1 MSLSPAEVWKLLL
14 DRARQELPDQTFQA
28 WLEPTEALS
37 IEGST
42 LFIGAPDQFTAD
54 WNESKHAS
62 LLSSYSPIV
71 LGHPLNVVFRVNEE
85 RKKRSQMDFFVAP
98 PAISAKPVPPQN
110 GTSSP
115 PLSQR
120 YTFDLFVI
128 GKSNE
133 LAAAAA
139 LTVSQAPGRV
149 YNPLFIYGDTGLGK
163 THLMQAVAHETLQR
177 NPQTRIT
184 YVGTEQFMNE
194 LISSILDRT
203 GAEFRRRYRETD
215 LLLIDDVHFLK
226 GRKETTQEEFFHTFN
241 ALYEAGRQIVLT
253 SDRPPSE
260 IAGLEARL
268 ISRFQWGMVA
278 DIGLPDFE
286 HRVAILKQK
295 AQLDRLELT
304 IPDDVIHFI
313 AEHVRSNVRE
323 LEGSIIKLL
332 AYASL
337 KHKDITVEVARE
349 ALRDKLRAIEGLE
362 PEANGTLTILTIQQA
377 VAKEWGVTVDGLRSK
392 TRTKTLTVPRQ
403 IAMYLT
409 RELLATQLVEIGNAF
424 GGRDHSTV
432 IHSIEKVQDAVTE
445 DPKLKSRIGRLRGM
459 LETFGPE
466 PSLRVER
473 SSSSH
478 FRPA

>member
-1 MSLSPAEVWKLLL
+1 M
-14 DRARQELPDQTFQA
+14 
-28 WLEPTEALS
+28 
-37 IEGST
+37 
-42 LFIGAPDQFTAD
+42 GAPDQFTAD
-54 WNESKHAS
+54 WNDSKHAE
-62 LLSSYSPIV
+62 LLSSYAPIV
-71 LGHPLNVVFRVNEE
+71 LGHPLNVAFRVNEE
-85 RKKRSQMDFFVAP
+85 RKKRSQMDFFVGP
-98 PAISAKPVPPQN
+98 PPSAAKLLPAQN

-115 PLSQR
+115 PLSER

-139 LTVSQAPGRV
+139 NAVSQAPGKV
-149 YNPLFIYGDTGLGK
+149 YNPLFIYGDTGIGK
-163 THLMQAVAHETLQR
+163 THLMQAIAHETLKR
-177 NPQTRIT
+177 SPATRIT
-184 YVGTEQFMNE
+184 YIGTEQFMNE
-194 LISSILDRT
+194 LISSMLDRT
-203 GAEFRRRYRETD
+203 GPEFRRRYRETD
-215 LLLIDDVHFLK
+215 LLLVDDVQFLK
-226 GRKETTQEEFFHTFN
+226 GRKEATQEEFFHTFN

-268 ISRFQWGMVA
+268 VSRFQWGMVA

-304 IPDDVIHFI
+304 IPDDVVHFI

-362 PEANGTLTILTIQQA
+362 QEGSTSLTILTIQQA

-392 TRTKTLTVPRQ
+392 TRTKTLTTPRQ
-403 IAMYLT
+403 IAMYLA

-432 IHSIEKVQDAVTE
+432 IHSLEKVQQTIVQDS
-445 DPKLKSRIGRLRGM
+445 DLKSRINRIRNS
-459 LETFGPE
+459 LETFNVRITP
-466 PSLRVER
+466 RVETIR
-473 SSSSH
+473 AS
-478 FRPA
+478 

>member
-1 MSLSPAEVWKLLL
+1 MSLSPSEVWKRLL

-42 LFIGAPDQFTAD
+42 IFVGAPDQFTAD
-54 WNESKHAS
+54 WNDSKHAE
-62 LLSSYSPIV
+62 LLSSYAPIV
-71 LGHPLNVVFRVNEE
+71 LGHPLNVAFRVNEE
-85 RKKRSQMDFFVAP
+85 RKKRSQMDFFVGP
-98 PAISAKPVPPQN
+98 PPTAVRPLPTQN

-115 PLSQR
+115 PLSER

-139 LTVSQAPGRV
+139 HAVSQAPGKV
-149 YNPLFIYGDTGLGK
+149 YNPLFIYGDTGIGK
-163 THLMQAVAHETLQR
+163 THLMQAVAHETIKR
-177 NPQTRIT
+177 SPNTRIT

-194 LISSILDRT
+194 LISSMLDRT
-203 GAEFRRRYRETD
+203 GPEFRRRYRETD
-215 LLLIDDVHFLK
+215 LLLVDDVQFLK
-226 GRKETTQEEFFHTFN
+226 GRKEATQEEFFHTFN

-268 ISRFQWGMVA
+268 VSRFQWGMVA

-362 PEANGTLTILTIQQA
+362 PEGNTSLTILTIQQA

-392 TRTKTLTVPRQ
+392 TRTKTLTTPRQ
-403 IAMYLT
+403 IAMYLA

-432 IHSIEKVQDAVTE
+432 IHSLEKVQQSIIQDL
-445 DPKLKSRIGRLRGM
+445 DLKSRISRIRNS
-459 LETFGPE
+459 LETFNVRITP
-466 PSLRVER
+466 RVETTR
-473 SSSSH
+473 AS
-478 FRPA
+478 

>member
-14 DRARQELPDQTFQA
+14 DRARQELPFQTFQA
-28 WLEPTEALS
+28 WLAPTEALAV
-37 IEGST
+37 EGGT
-42 LFIGAPDQFTAD
+42 IFIGAPDQFTAD
-54 WNESKHAS
+54 WNESKHS
-62 LLSSYSPIV
+62 QLLSSYAPIV
-71 LGHPLNVVFRVNEE
+71 LGHPLNVAFKVNEE
-85 RKKRSQMDFFVAP
+85 RKKRSQMDFFVSPP
-98 PAISAKPVPPQN
+98 PAAGKMITQQN
-110 GTSSP
+110 GSTST
-115 PLSQR
+115 PLSER

-139 LTVSQAPGRV
+139 HAVSQAPGKV

-177 NPQTRIT
+177 NPNTRVT

-194 LISSILDRT
+194 LISSIMDRT
-203 GAEFRRRYRETD
+203 GPEFRRRYRETD

-278 DIGLPDFE
+278 DISLPDFE

-337 KHKDITVEVARE
+337 KHKDITVDVARE

-362 PEANGTLTILTIQQA
+362 QESAGSLNIFTIQQA

-392 TRTKTLTVPRQ
+392 TRTKTLTTPRQ
-403 IAMYLT
+403 IAMYLA
-409 RELLATQLVEIGNAF
+409 RELLSTQLVEIGNAF

-432 IHSIEKVQDAVTE
+432 IHSLEKVQDTITHDSE
-445 DPKLKSRIGRLRGM
+445 TRTRINRLRNN
-459 LETFGPE
+459 LEAFNFR
-466 PSLRVER
+466 SLSRVET
-473 SSSSH
+473 SKVS
-478 FRPA
+478 

>member
-1 MSLSPAEVWKLLL
+1 MSLSPAEVWKRLL

-37 IEGST
+37 VEGGT
-42 LFIGAPDQFTAD
+42 IFVGAPDQFTAD
-54 WNESKHAS
+54 WNDSKHAD
-62 LLSSYSPIV
+62 LLSSYGPIV
-71 LGHPLNVVFRVNEE
+71 LGHPINVVFRVNEE
-85 RKKRSQMDFFVAP
+85 RKRRSQMDFFVSP
-98 PAISAKPVPPQN
+98 PASLKASPAFN
-110 GTSSP
+110 ANSSGP
-115 PLSQR
+115 PLSER

-139 LTVSQAPGRV
+139 HAVSQAPGKV

-163 THLMQAVAHETLQR
+163 THLMQAVAHETLLR
-177 NPQTRIT
+177 SPNTRIT

-203 GAEFRRRYRETD
+203 GSEFRRRYRETD

-278 DIGLPDFE
+278 DISLPDFE

-349 ALRDKLRAIEGLE
+349 ALRDKLRAIEGFDPE
-362 PEANGTLTILTIQQA
+362 PLGSLTILTIQQA

-392 TRTKTLTVPRQ
+392 TRTKNLTTPRQ

-409 RELLATQLVEIGNAF
+409 RELLSTQLVEIGNAF

-432 IHSIEKVQDAVTE
+432 IHSLEKVQQDVSE
-445 DPKLKSRIGRLRGM
+445 DPALRSRINRIRSN
-459 LETFGPE
+459 LEGFNFRAIP
-466 PSLRVER
+466 RVETIAA
-473 SSSSH
+473 S
-478 FRPA
+478 

>member
-1 MSLSPAEVWKLLL
+1 MSLSPSEVWKLLL
-14 DRARQELPDQTFQA
+14 DRARQELPDQTIQA

-42 LFIGAPDQFTAD
+42 LFAGAPDQFTAD
-54 WNESKHAS
+54 WNNSKHAE
-62 LLSSYSPIV
+62 LVSSYAPIM
-71 LGHPLNVVFRVNEE
+71 LGHPMNVVFRVHEE

-98 PAISAKPVPPQN
+98 PPNPVKPAFAQSN
-110 GTSSP
+110 NTST
-115 PLSQR
+115 PLSDR

-139 LTVSQAPGRV
+139 HAVSQAPGKV

-163 THLMQAVAHETLQR
+163 THLMQAIAHETLLR
-177 NPQTRIT
+177 APQTRIT

-194 LISSILDRT
+194 LIGSILDRT

-260 IAGLEARL
+260 IAGLESRL

-295 AQLDRLELT
+295 AKLDRLELT

-323 LEGSIIKLL
+323 LEGAIIKLL

-349 ALRDKLRAIEGLE
+349 ALRDKLKAS
-362 PEANGTLTILTIQQA
+362 EAAGFDQEASLSLLTIQQA
-377 VAKEWGVTVDGLRSK
+377 VAKEWGVTVEGLRSK
-392 TRTKTLTVPRQ
+392 TRTKMLTTPRQ

-409 RELLATQLVEIGNAF
+409 RELLATQLVEIGNGF

-432 IHSIEKVQDAVTE
+432 IHSLEKVQQAVSE
-445 DPKLKSRIGRLRGM
+445 DNELKNRIQRIRTNL
-459 LETFGPE
+459 LALSPA
-466 PSLRVER
+466 
-473 SSSSH
+473 SSV
-478 FRPA
+478 